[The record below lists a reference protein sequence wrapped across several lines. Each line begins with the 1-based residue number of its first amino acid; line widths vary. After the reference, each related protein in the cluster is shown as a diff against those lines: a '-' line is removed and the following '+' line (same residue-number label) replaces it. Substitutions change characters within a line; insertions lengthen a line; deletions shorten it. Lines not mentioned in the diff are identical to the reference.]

1 MVFEFYSDSSLN
13 ELFDHADSSPS
24 SPLAQ
29 PAGSAKWFSPYH
41 GKAAA
46 NGATAS
52 SVARS
57 IGWSETTWDL
67 SGSVPALRL

>member
-41 GKAAA
+41 GKAAPA
-46 NGATAS
+46 GSTVS
-52 SVARS
+52 SVARTL
-57 IGWSETTWDL
+57 GWSETVWDL
-67 SGSVPALRL
+67 SGAVPVLK